1 MAKSKEQKREEA
13 RQRQNAY
20 SWQRVDVPLDMP
32 FLCGGYTQTDWDLLT
47 RANWTLDDM
56 ENWEYMWE
64 SCESLEEQYDFL
76 TEDTLATKPY
86 WA

>member
-20 SWQRVDVPLDMP
+20 NWQRVDVPVDMP
-32 FLCGGYTQTDWDLLT
+32 YLCGGYTQTDWDLLVKKYT
-47 RANWTLDDM
+47 D
-56 ENWEYMWE
+56 WE
-64 SCESLEEQYDFL
+64 SYDCAWAACRTLEEQYDLL
-76 TEDTLATKPY
+76 TEETLSTKPW

>member
-32 FLCGGYTQTDWDLLT
+32 FL
-47 RANWTLDDM
+47 
-56 ENWEYMWE
+56 WEDYDHKWE
-64 SCESLEEQYDFL
+64 SCESIEEQYDFL
-76 TEDTLATKPY
+76 TEECLLTKPY

>member
-20 SWQRVDVPLDMP
+20 SWQRVDVPVDMP
-32 FLCGGYTQTDWDLLT
+32 YLCGGYTQTDWDLLT
-47 RANWTLDDM
+47 RQHID
-56 ENWEYMWE
+56 WEDYDHRWE

-76 TEDTLATKPY
+76 KEEFLYTKPY